1 MEISRKVDVKYEG
14 KVEGWNMEEERGKVK
29 RRTRNGKGDQA
40 CISLHSYFCYL
51 IDSFLWIQ

>member
-29 RRTRNGKGDQA
+29 RRT
-40 CISLHSYFCYL
+40 
-51 IDSFLWIQ
+51 